1 MNIST
6 EERGKMVLKQD
17 KLNCVKEQLKT
28 EFIGIHDQID
38 EVCSLLESW
47 YLFPHEQVRPLV
59 INLWGL
65 TGCGKTALVSRLFEL
80 LEVFSIVKFD
90 IGEFAEETS
99 NTLKYN
105 LSSQVRKARKE
116 NNIPVF
122 VFDEFQL
129 GRTIDDE
136 GMEMER
142 GGLRVI
148 WELFDSGKFEM
159 FDDSLG
165 NTSIM
170 KLFAKLQYAL
180 EKGVEVENGK
190 IVKGKAI
197 YDKIFASIDDEP
209 SISRESFKK
218 YYTDN
223 PFVPI
228 DDLWCVKKLN
238 EDRFISELQLTEYL
252 KTLNGKEIVAFIE
265 NTMERAFR
273 PIQHDLSSSVIFVI
287 GNIDE
292 AYKGTTHDLNP
303 DIDADTLYEITSKI
317 SITDIKNALLARFRA
332 EQISRLGNNHIIYKS
347 FTGQM
352 YKDLIEL
359 EINRFK
365 TKLAKKFAVEVEITD
380 NIKDL
385 IYKEGVFPT
394 QGVRPIF
401 STIVNLI
408 ESYVGKIMV
417 DSIKAN
423 MTFDKLIWDLNVP
436 DEYKITLI
444 QTVKKKTVEHVL
456 NYSIKLKLENI
467 RQSTSDD
474 KQALTAIHESG
485 HALASI
491 YGLNICPKVVVS
503 KTANSGI
510 GGFCHVD
517 VPEYESKEFLL
528 NYLQVAMGGYVAEK
542 MVFGDDNLTNGS
554 HLDMKS
560 ITETALSIVKEYG
573 MTGLPVYY
581 SFPDFRVS
589 TNFICTDETL
599 DEITLDL
606 VKNAIGKTEQ
616 ILKDNITLLLRM
628 GEFLSTNSRI
638 DSDGIKGLV
647 EKYGSYVPKYKTKD
661 DYYDFKSI
669 LLDKIKALG
678 KKKDTKKAL
687 MDSLVLNE
695 EKPKRKPRKIKK
707 ND

>member
-1 MNIST
+1 MKLSQ
-6 EERGKMVLKQD
+6 EERDKIISKQEQLRIVKETLKQ
-17 KLNCVKEQLKT
+17 
-28 EFIGIHDQID
+28 EFVGIDGPID
-38 EVCSLLESW
+38 EICNLLESW
-47 YLFPHEQVRPLV
+47 YLFPHGQVRPLV

-65 TGCGKTALVSRLFEL
+65 TGCGKTALITRLFEL
-80 LEVFSIVKFD
+80 LEISSIVKFD
-90 IGEFAEETS
+90 IGDFAEETS
-99 NTLKYN
+99 STLKYK
-105 LSSQVRKARKE
+105 LSAQVRKVRKE

-136 GMEMER
+136 GMEMDR
-142 GGLRVI
+142 SGLRII

-159 FDDSLG
+159 IEDSWE

-170 KLFAKLQYAL
+170 NIFSKLQYAL
-180 EKGVEVENGK
+180 KEGVEVENGK
-190 IVKGKAI
+190 IIKGKVI
-197 YDKIFASIDDEP
+197 YDKIFSSIDDEL
-209 SISRESFKK
+209 SISRKAIKK
-218 YYTDN
+218 YYTEN
-223 PFVPI
+223 PFVPV
-228 DDLWCVKKLN
+228 DDLWCIKKLN
-238 EDRFISELQLTEYL
+238 DDRFISELQLTEYL
-252 KTLNGKEIVAFIE
+252 KTLNGKEIVDFIE
-265 NTMERAFR
+265 DTMERSFR
-273 PIQHDLSSSVIFVI
+273 PVQHDLSSSVIFVI

-292 AYKGTTHDLNP
+292 AYKGTTQDLDP

-317 SITDIKNALLARFRA
+317 SITDIKKALLARFRA

-365 TKLAKKFAVEVEITD
+365 TKLAKKFDIEVEITD

-417 DSIKAN
+417 DSIKSN
-423 MTFDKLIWDLNVP
+423 ITFDKLIWDLNAP
-436 DEYKITLI
+436 DEYKITLF
-444 QTVKKKTVEHVL
+444 QTVKKKTVEHIL

-474 KQALTAIHESG
+474 RQALTAIHESG

-491 YGLNICPKVVVS
+491 YGLNICPKVVVT

-510 GGFCHVD
+510 CGFCHVD

-554 HLDMKS
+554 YLDMKN
-560 ITETALSIVKEYG
+560 ITETALCIVKKYG
-573 MTGLPVYY
+573 MIGLPVYY

-589 TNFICTDETL
+589 TNFICTDETQ
-599 DEITLDL
+599 DEIALNL
-606 VKNAIGKTEQ
+606 VKTAIGKTEQ
-616 ILKDNITLLLRM
+616 ILKDNMTLLLRL

-638 DSDGIKGLV
+638 DSESIKGVV

-669 LLDKIKALG
+669 LLDKIEALD

-687 MDSLVLNE
+687 IDSLVLNE
-695 EKPKRKPRKIKK
+695 EPPKRKPRKIKE